1 MKPMITTSKPQLP
14 KEAAMNL
21 DPRIGKLNS
30 GKFYCFPNGYD
41 RPEFV
46 GSLEEVE
53 AVLGIRA
60 ESLAPAKIASP
71 TSESRLWSVKLK
83 FQFPAWD
90 EADGIEYR
98 DIVASCKAEANA
110 IARRRASNDG
120 HLCGGKG
127 RATFTATEQ

>member
-1 MKPMITTSKPQLP
+1 MS
-14 KEAAMNL
+14 L

-41 RPEFV
+41 QPEFI

-53 AVLGIRA
+53 AALGLRA
-60 ESLAPAKIASP
+60 EPPAPKAAGSMLA
-71 TSESRLWSVKLK
+71 TRLWCVKLT
-83 FQFPAWD
+83 FQYPAWD
-90 EADGIEYR
+90 EEDGIEYH
-98 DIVASCKAEANA
+98 DISASCKSEANA

-120 HLCGGKG
+120 HLCGGKE